1 MWVYIKAFF
10 SKCLFKND
18 NFKQSNEYYKD
29 YKKWRSITY
38 YSNCPKTTQ
47 ENGNT
52 PLQGSYTTW

>member
-1 MWVYIKAFF
+1 MRVYIKAFF

-18 NFKQSNEYYKD
+18 NFKQSNEYYED

-38 YSNCPKTTQ
+38 DSNYPKATQ

-52 PLQGSYTTW
+52 LLQGSYTTW